1 MPRKILHIDLDA
13 FFCSVEELL
22 DPDLKDKEFAVGGRP
37 DARGVVASCS
47 YAARMKGVH
56 SAMPM
61 SRAIRLCP
69 GLIIVPGRH
78 SLYST
83 YSQRVMDHFR
93 EITPLVQQVSIDEAF
108 LDVTDL
114 PDSGRELAV
123 RLQKLIHQ
131 DPGLPCSIGVATN
144 KLVAKIAT
152 DVGKASKKGRTPP
165 NAITV
170 VPPGEEAIFLAPL
183 LVDALWGVGP
193 KTALK
198 LAKMG
203 IKTIG
208 DLTSVKETTL
218 ASYFGKNGLDLARHA
233 AGIDPNPVETSRE
246 TKSIS
251 QEITFDRDI
260 SDRDELVRTLRSMA
274 ENVSLRLREEE
285 LVGSSIKLKLRWPN
299 FTTLTRQVTLI
310 QASDQDNIIF
320 NAVLGLFESV
330 WQTGKPVRLLGVG
343 ASNLG
348 PSIRQLSL
356 WETPDDKEHRLLEAM
371 DDLRM
376 RYGSSII
383 RRGAIKPHPRNPDLS
398 QPVPYSDEE
407 IEENKL
413 NKKDGP
419 LINSYWVIPG
429 RFIAGP
435 YPGGATEADT
445 RLRLHHL
452 LETGINTFI
461 DLTDPWEY
469 NLAPYEN
476 TLLEQAQLMNRDTA
490 VKYQRIPIADMS
502 VPSPEVMKTILN
514 TIQDVLADGNN
525 LYLHCY
531 AGRGRTGTVV
541 GCYLV
546 SNGLT
551 GENALEQI
559 RKWRTGLPDGI
570 YPSPETTLQ
579 RKMILTWEGKGL

>member
-22 DPDLKDKEFAVGGRP
+22 NPDLMGKEFAVGGRP

-61 SRAIRLCP
+61 SQAIRLCP
-69 GLIIVPGRH
+69 GLTIVSGRH
-78 SLYST
+78 TLYSS

-108 LDVTDL
+108 LDVSDL
-114 PDSGRELAV
+114 PDTGLQLAR
-123 RLQKLIHQ
+123 RLQERIHQ

-152 DVGKASKKGRTPP
+152 DVGKASRKGRTPP
-165 NAITV
+165 NAITI
-170 VPPGEEAIFLAPL
+170 VPPGEEAAFLAPL
-183 LVDALWGVGP
+183 AVSALWGVGP

-198 LAKMG
+198 LEKMG

-208 DLTSVKETTL
+208 DLTRAKESVL

-233 AGIDPNPVETSRE
+233 SGIDPSPVETSRE

-251 QEITFDRDI
+251 QEITFDKDV
-260 SDRDELVRTLRSMA
+260 SDREELVRTLRSMA
-274 ENVSLRLREEE
+274 ENVSLRLREEG
-285 LVGSSIKLKLRWPN
+285 LAGSSIKLKLRWPN
-299 FTTLTRQVTLI
+299 FTTLTRQVTLS
-310 QASDQDNIIF
+310 QASDQDNIIY
-320 NAVLGLFESV
+320 NAVLELFESV
-330 WQTGKPVRLLGVG
+330 WQNGKPVRLLGVG

-348 PSIRQLSL
+348 PAIRQLSL
-356 WETPDDKEHRLLEAM
+356 WATPDDKEHRLLEAV
-371 DDLRM
+371 DDIRI
-376 RYGSSII
+376 RYGSGII
-383 RRGAIKPHPRNPDLS
+383 QRGGLKPHPRNPDLS
-398 QPVPYSDEE
+398 QPVPYSDELK
-407 IEENKL
+407 EEKPL
-413 NKKDGP
+413 KRKDGP

-445 RLRLHHL
+445 RLRLRRL
-452 LETGINTFI
+452 LEAGVNAFI
-461 DLTDPWEY
+461 DLTEPWEY
-469 NLAPYEN
+469 NQAPYEHV
-476 TLLEQAQLMNRDTA
+476 LLEQTQAMARETA
-490 VKYQRIPIADMS
+490 VIYQRLPIEDMA
-502 VPSPEVMKTILN
+502 VPTQAEMKSILN
-514 TIQDVLADGNN
+514 TIQNVLADGHN

-551 GENALEQI
+551 GEAALEQI
-559 RKWRTGLPDGI
+559 RQMRTGLPDGI
-570 YPSPETTLQ
+570 YPSPETGAQ
-579 RKMILTWEGKGL
+579 RKLILAWGGKS